1 MVREILR
8 QQHRSCASGWKDGR
22 RPRSR
27 VRVEQAEGPCS
38 EKKQRDL
45 TCCGLP
51 RVSWR
56 VGTVAS
62 AWSYGEEDGWA
73 GWLACLSRWLSGWE
87 LSENLSSTFLFI
99 SSLSSY
105 HDRRTRKD
113 HRFTPDFQ
121 TRLLTVQVTHRLQPA
136 LSRPASR
143 GHHSISITIRNRV
156 GVG

>member
-8 QQHRSCASGWKDGR
+8 QHRSYASGWKDGR

-62 AWSYGEEDGWA
+62 A
-73 GWLACLSRWLSGWE
+73 SRWLSGWE

-105 HDRRTRKD
+105 HDRRTRKG
-113 HRFTPDFQ
+113 HQFTPDFQ
-121 TRLLTVQVTHRLQPA
+121 TRLPTVQVTHRLQPA

-143 GHHSISITIRNRV
+143 GLHSISITIRNRV
-156 GVG
+156 GVGRRRRRLHLYSVTGTP